1 VSGIRRRLESLE
13 ARAPAPAE
21 RTLEEE
27 ARTREHRRKS
37 WDLQIEF
44 VAWALMGGYEPTVGV
59 ERDGTFYTLDGRFAL
74 DRERIDL
81 RALMGPEMRRIQEG
95 VPPERWWGFLDADAE
110 AADLFEELLVRAEA
124 TDVPEGYE
132 LPMED
137 WHAQAEISERIG
149 DPHGV
154 GGPVFGDSEEKEAA
168 RRLVWALIND
178 PEAMRLL
185 AEVLRRRDIFA
196 ADEGQGR
203 DAP

>member
-21 RTLEEE
+21 RSPEEE
-27 ARTREHRRKS
+27 VRTREHLRKS
-37 WDLQIEF
+37 WDLQVEF
-44 VAWALMGGYEPTVGV
+44 VAWALIGGYEPTVGV
-59 ERDGTFYTLDGRFAL
+59 DRDGTFYTLDGRFAL
-74 DRERIDL
+74 DRERMDL
-81 RALMGPEMRRIQEG
+81 QALMGPQTRRIEEA
-95 VPPERWWGFLDADAE
+95 VPTERWRKFLSADAS
-110 AADLFEELLVRAEA
+110 ASDLLEDLLARAEGA
-124 TDVPEGYE
+124 DVPEGYE

-137 WHAQAEISERIG
+137 WHAQAEIRERIG

-154 GGPVFGDSEEKEAA
+154 GGPVFGDAEEKEAT
-168 RRLVWALIND
+168 RCLMWAFIND

-196 ADEGQGR
+196 VGEGEAR